1 MKKTLA
7 FFAALTLINTI
18 GATTAFAEDSV
29 EVYVTIADE
38 NGSLVLA
45 QEAVT
50 VTDIDGDGAL
60 TINDALYTAHEEYY
74 DGGAE
79 TGYLSVVSDYEL
91 SLDTLWGVT
100 NGGSYGYYVNNNA
113 AWSLEDTIIDGDYIN
128 AFIYTDL
135 TSWSDTYCY
144 FDVNTAEAE
153 IGDTLTLTLSAYG
166 YDADWNTVTLPIEDA
181 IITIDGEE
189 TDIVTDENGT
199 AILTL
204 DTSGTHIISA
214 VSASQ
219 ILVPPVCT
227 ITVNSTED
235 TTTTTEETTTETTST
250 TEASTTVAISTAT
263 TKAASSSN
271 NSSNSTNSSSS
282 VSSSPNTGDTG
293 IAICIG
299 TGVVALC
306 GLFLTKRKK

>member
-7 FFAALTLINTI
+7 FFAALALINTI

-50 VTDIDGDGAL
+50 VTDINGDGAL

-79 TGYLSVVSDYEL
+79 AGYLSVVSDYGL

-113 AWSLEDTIIDGDYIN
+113 AWSLEDTITDGDYIN

-135 TSWSDTYCY
+135 ISWSDTYCY

-166 YDADWNTVTLPIEDA
+166 YDADWNTVVLPVEDA

-227 ITVNSTED
+227 ITVNGTED
-235 TTTTTEETTTETTST
+235 TT
-250 TEASTTVAISTAT
+250 TTVAISTAT